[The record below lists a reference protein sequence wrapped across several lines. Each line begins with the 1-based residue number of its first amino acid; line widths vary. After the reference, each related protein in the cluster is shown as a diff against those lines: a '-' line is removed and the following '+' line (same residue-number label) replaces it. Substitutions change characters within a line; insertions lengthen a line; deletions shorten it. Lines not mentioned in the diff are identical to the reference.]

1 MVDRSKHFR
10 VELYL
15 EEKCRKSIC
24 DFFLHKYTCPPA
36 SVVEKLHLTVYF
48 ASMRVPN
55 ARLGTRKVAIE
66 VPVSETRF
74 MLMEAGGEEAKPHL
88 KANKSKVGIRI
99 RQRSGELYGIQALR
113 GEYCKLETK
122 EMLGKRKKSNNK
134 FNAFG
139 FLRFQPHITFLRPGN
154 RLNPDLYP
162 LGADFRGTF
171 KSLRFDRLV
180 SREVDPVKTNGNRSI
195 NSKNKPDELGDSWSE
210 LNKIKLD

>member
-1 MVDRSKHFR
+1 MGRWFVGLGRGGRDRAVWFVGEWVRAQARTRAEGSIDRYLPFWLWGSIFLAWEMRSHSLLHQLVDGL
-10 VELYL
+10 V
-15 EEKCRKSIC
+15 
-24 DFFLHKYTCPPA
+24 
-36 SVVEKLHLTVYF
+36 
-48 ASMRVPN
+48 
-55 ARLGTRKVAIE
+55 
-66 VPVSETRF
+66 
-74 MLMEAGGEEAKPHL
+74 

-122 EMLGKRKKSNNK
+122 EMLGRRKKSNNK

-139 FLRFQPHITFLRPGN
+139 FSRFQPHITFLKPGN

-180 SREVDPVKTNGNRSI
+180 SREVDPIKTNGTKSI
-195 NSKNKPDELGDSWSE
+195 NSQNKPDKLGDSWSE
-210 LNKIKLD
+210 LNKIKLA

>member
-15 EEKCRKSIC
+15 EEKCCKSIC
-24 DFFLHKYTCPPA
+24 DFFLEKYTCPLA

-55 ARLGTRKVAIE
+55 ARLETRKVAIE

-74 MLMEAGGEEAKPHL
+74 MLMEAGGEETKPHL

-113 GEYCKLETK
+113 REFCKLETK
-122 EMLGKRKKSNNK
+122 KMLGKRKKSNNK

-139 FLRFQPHITFLRPGN
+139 FPRFQPHITFLRPGN

-180 SREVDPVKTNGNRSI
+180 REKWTQLKQMGPNQLILKISQI
-195 NSKNKPDELGDSWSE
+195 NWETRGRN
-210 LNKIKLD
+210 